1 MYLGIDVGGTHT
13 DAVALNEAG
22 VAAQVKVKTDQGDL
36 LASVNQALRGILE
49 TVKPEGVRQLN
60 LSTTLSTNAIVQGSI
75 EDVGMLV
82 LPGPGISAHEFM
94 LCRDFHVLPGAI
106 DHRGSETD
114 RLDEAQAQTAI
125 EACRAAGVRVFGCV
139 GKFSTRNP
147 LHENTLRQLLGP
159 SGGAGTGPDYVT
171 LGHELGGRLNFPR
184 RIATAYFNCAVW
196 RVFNAF
202 ADAVEKSLAELGL
215 GHVRVNTLK
224 ADGGTFPLAQARRMP
239 VQSIFSGPA
248 ASVMGIIALCDI
260 TRDSVILDIGG
271 TTTDIAVFVDG
282 QPLVE
287 NDGIHIGS
295 HPTLVRALKVRSI
308 GIGGDSAISVL
319 GEAVRVGPSRLGPSL
334 ADSIPAG
341 AGLPVGARPTLI
353 DALNVT
359 GACAHGNADAS
370 RRGVGEFAAQHSIAP
385 EVLARQAVAA
395 AAEAIH
401 AATRELLAEI
411 NDKPVY
417 TIHEL
422 LEGRRVAPGR
432 VYLMGGPA
440 KAMQEAV
447 RQRFELFTV
456 VPEHFG
462 VANAIGAALTRN
474 TASLELFADTEKG
487 VMFIPAL
494 RHRENVPRGYSLQD
508 AERDAMNHML
518 AHLSEMGVFAD
529 RDNAQ
534 ITHASSFNMVDEGR
548 TTGRNIRVKCQ
559 IKPGVAF
566 TLNGQPAVQPASR
579 TTGQALRRAIGQPAG
594 PPTGKTGGKG

>member
-13 DAVALNEAG
+13 DAVALSEQG
-22 VAAQVKVKTDQGDL
+22 IAAQVKVKTDHNDL
-36 LASVNQALRGILE
+36 LASVNQALTEILAF
-49 TVKPEGVRQLN
+49 VKPEGVRQLN
-60 LSTTLSTNAIVQGSI
+60 LSTTLSTNAIVQGTT

-82 LPGPGISAHEFM
+82 IPGPGIGAHEFM
-94 LCRDFHVLPGAI
+94 LCRDYHVLAGAI

-114 RLDEAQAQTAI
+114 RLDEAQAKNAI
-125 EACRAAGVRVFGCV
+125 AACRAAGVRVFGCV

-147 LHENTLRQLLGP
+147 LHENTLGQMLGP
-159 SGGAGTGPDYVT
+159 ADGQTGGQGADYVT

-184 RIATAYFNCAVW
+184 RLATAYFNCAVW

-202 ADAVEKSLAELGL
+202 ADAVEQSLGRLGL
-215 GHVRVNTLK
+215 SHVRVNTLK

-308 GIGGDSAISVL
+308 GIGGDSTLSVL
-319 GEAVRVGPSRLGPSL
+319 ADAVRVGPNRLGPSL

-341 AGLPVGARPTLI
+341 AALPVGARPTLI

-359 GACAHGNADAS
+359 GACSHGNVDAS
-370 RRGVGEFAAQHSIAP
+370 RRGLAEFAALHSIRP
-385 EVLARQAVAA
+385 EVLAESAVAA

-401 AATRELLAEI
+401 KATQELLAEI

-432 VYLMGGPA
+432 VYIMGGPA
-440 KAMQEAV
+440 RAMQSAV

-494 RHRENVPRGYSLQD
+494 RHRENVPRTYTLKD

-534 ITHASSFNMVDEGR
+534 VTHASSFNMVDEGR

-566 TLNGQPAVQPASR
+566 ALKGGVQ
-579 TTGQALRRAIGQPAG
+579 LAG
-594 PPTGKTGGKG
+594 RG

>member
-13 DAVALNEAG
+13 DAVALDEAG
-22 VAAQVKVKTDQGDL
+22 IKAQVKVKTDHQDL
-36 LASVNQALRGILE
+36 LASVNQALAGILAD
-49 TVKPEGVRQLN
+49 VRPQDVTQLN
-60 LSTTLSTNAIVQGSI
+60 LSTTLSTNAIVQGTT

-82 LPGPGISAHEFM
+82 VSGPGLAAHDFM
-94 LCRDFHVLPGAI
+94 LCRDYHPLKGSI
-106 DHRGSETD
+106 DHRGSEIE
-114 RLDEAQAQTAI
+114 RLDETEAKAAI
-125 EACRAAGVRVFGCV
+125 ASCRAAGVRVFGCV

-147 LHENTLRQLLGP
+147 LHENSLRQMIGP
-159 SGGAGTGPDYVT
+159 GNEHGADYVT

-184 RIATAYFNCAVW
+184 RLATAYFNCAVW
-196 RVFNAF
+196 RVFNTF
-202 ADAVEKSLAELGL
+202 ADAVEQSLARLGL

-224 ADGGTFPLAQARRMP
+224 ADGGTFPLAQARKMP

-260 TRDSVILDIGG
+260 THDSVILDIGG

-287 NDGIHIGS
+287 HDGIHIGS

-308 GIGGDSAISVL
+308 GIGGDSALSVL
-319 GEAVRVGPSRLGPSL
+319 GEAVRVGPNRLGPSL
-334 ADSIPAG
+334 ADGVAPGESCPED
-341 AGLPVGARPTLI
+341 ARPTLI
-353 DALNVT
+353 DALNCV
-359 GACAHGNADAS
+359 GACAHGNVAAS
-370 RRGVGEFAAQHSIAP
+370 RLGLAAFAARHSISA
-385 EVLARQAVAA
+385 ELLARQAVEA

-401 AATRELLAEI
+401 KATRELLDEI
-411 NDKPVY
+411 NNQPVY

-422 LEGRRVAPGR
+422 LEGRRVAPRR

-440 KAMQEAV
+440 AAMKEPV

-494 RHRENVPRGYSLQD
+494 RHRENVPRTYTLQD
-508 AERDAMNHML
+508 ASRDALNHLL

-534 ITHASSFNMVDEGR
+534 VNHATSFNMVNDGV

-566 TLNGQPAVQPASR
+566 TFARQAENR
-579 TTGQALRRAIGQPAG
+579 TGR
-594 PPTGKTGGKG
+594 

>member
-13 DAVALNEAG
+13 DAVALDESG
-22 VAAQVKVKTDQGDL
+22 IAAQVKVRTDHKDL
-36 LASVNQALRGILE
+36 LSSVNQALEGILR
-49 TVKPEGVRQLN
+49 TVAAKDVRQLN
-60 LSTTLSTNAIVQGSI
+60 LSTTLSTNAIVQGTT

-82 LPGPGISAHEFM
+82 ISGPGISAHDFM
-94 LCRDFHVLPGAI
+94 LCRDYHALKGSI
-106 DHRGSETD
+106 DHRGSENE
-114 RLDEAQAQTAI
+114 RLDMAQAKSAI
-125 EACRAAGVRVFGCV
+125 DSCRASGVRVFGCV

-147 LHENTLRQLLGP
+147 LHENTLRQMLGP
-159 SGGAGTGPDYVT
+159 DGGDTADAVT

-184 RIATAYFNCAVW
+184 RLATAYFNCAVW
-196 RVFNAF
+196 RVFGAF
-202 ADAVEKSLAELGL
+202 ADAVEQSLERLGL

-224 ADGGTFPLAQARRMP
+224 ADGGTFPLAQARKMP

-260 TRDSVILDIGG
+260 THDSIILDIGG

-287 NDGIHIGS
+287 HDGIHIGS
-295 HPTLVRALKVRSI
+295 HPTLVRALKVHSI

-319 GEAVRVGPSRLGPSL
+319 GEVVRVGPNRLGPSL
-334 ADSIPAG
+334 ADSVPQG
-341 AGLPVGARPTLI
+341 QSCPQDARPTLI
-353 DALNVT
+353 DALN
-359 GACAHGNADAS
+359 CAGYCQHGNVEAS
-370 RRGVGEFAAQHSIAP
+370 RLGLARFAGRHSISA
-385 EVLARQAVAA
+385 EMLAKSAVEAA
-395 AAEAIH
+395 TEAIH
-401 AATRELLAEI
+401 KAARELLAEV

-422 LEGRRVAPGR
+422 LEGRRVVPKR

-440 KAMQEAV
+440 SAMKEPV

-487 VMFIPAL
+487 MMFIPAL
-494 RHRENVPRGYSLQD
+494 RHRENVPRRYSLQE
-508 AERDAMNHML
+508 AERDALNHLL

-534 ITHASSFNMVDEGR
+534 VNHASSFNMVIDGT

-566 TLNGQPAVQPASR
+566 TLSG
-579 TTGQALRRAIGQPAG
+579 AG
-594 PPTGKTGGKG
+594 GR

>member
-1 MYLGIDVGGTHT
+1 MLYLGIDVGGTHT
-13 DAVALNEAG
+13 DAVALSEAG
-22 VAAQVKVKTDQGDL
+22 IAARTKVKTNHKDL
-36 LASVNQALRGILE
+36 LASVNQALTGILAMVDPAE
-49 TVKPEGVRQLN
+49 VFQLN
-60 LSTTLSTNAIVQGSI
+60 LSTTLSTNAIVEGTT

-82 LPGPGISAHEFM
+82 VPGPGISLDDAV
-94 LCRDFHVLPGAI
+94 LCRDFHILDGSI
-106 DHRGSETD
+106 DHRGSEV
-114 RLDEAQAQTAI
+114 RRMENAQAEGAI
-125 EACRAAGVRVFGCV
+125 AACRKNGVRVFGVV

-147 LHENTLRQLLGP
+147 VHENTLRQMI
-159 SGGAGTGPDYVT
+159 GAPGNTPGNAAENTGADYVT
-171 LGHELGGRLNFPR
+171 MGHELGGRLNFPR
-184 RIATAYFNCAVW
+184 RMATAYFNCAVW

-260 TRDSVILDIGG
+260 THDSIILDIGG
-271 TTTDIAVFVDG
+271 TTTDIAVFVEG

-287 NDGIHIGS
+287 NDGIEIGS

-308 GIGGDSAISVL
+308 GMGGDSAISVL
-319 GEAVRVGPSRLGPSL
+319 GEVVRVGPNRLGPSV
-334 ADSIPAG
+334 ADSVACG
-341 AGLPVGARPTLI
+341 CDCDENARPTLI
-353 DALNVT
+353 DALNAT
-359 GACAHGNADAS
+359 GACAHGNVEAS
-370 RRGVGEFAAQHSIAP
+370 RQAIARFAACHSISP
-385 EVLARQAVAA
+385 EVLAKNAVEA

-401 AATRELLAEI
+401 RATRELLDEI

-422 LEGRRVAPGR
+422 LEGRRVVPKR
-432 VYLMGGPA
+432 IYLMGGPA
-440 KAMQEAV
+440 QAMSMAI

-456 VPEHFG
+456 VPEHFE

-474 TASLELFADTEKG
+474 TASLELFADTERG
-487 VMFIPAL
+487 MMFIPAL
-494 RHRENVPRGYSLQD
+494 RHKENVPRTYALDD
-508 AERDAMNHML
+508 AKRDALNHLL
-518 AHLSEMGVFAD
+518 AHLSQMGVFAD

-534 ITHASSFNMVDEGR
+534 VTHASSFNMVAEGR

-566 TLNGQPAVQPASR
+566 
-579 TTGQALRRAIGQPAG
+579 ALAG
-594 PPTGKTGGKG
+594 A

>member
-13 DAVALNEAG
+13 DAVALDESG
-22 VAAQVKVKTDQGDL
+22 VAAQAKVKTDHADL
-36 LASVNQALRGILE
+36 LASINAALRQILE
-49 TVKPEGVRQLN
+49 TVPAAEVSQLN
-60 LSTTLSTNAIVQGSI
+60 LSTTLSTNAIVQGTT

-82 LPGPGISAHEFM
+82 VPGPGIAADEFM
-94 LCRDFHVLPGAI
+94 LCRDYHVLPGSI
-106 DHRGSETD
+106 DHRGSEIE
-114 RLDEAQAQTAI
+114 RLDEDAVRRALG
-125 EACRAAGVRVFGCV
+125 ACREKGVRVFGCV

-147 LHENTLRQLLGP
+147 LHENAIRRLAAP
-159 SGGAGTGPDYVT
+159 EADAVT

-184 RIATAYFNCAVW
+184 RLATAYFNCAVW
-196 RVFNAF
+196 RVFNKF
-202 ADAVEKSLAELGL
+202 ADAVEQSLKELGL

-224 ADGGTFPLAQARRMP
+224 ADGGTFPLSQARKMP

-260 TRDSVILDIGG
+260 THDSIILDIGG

-287 NDGIHIGS
+287 HDGIHIGS
-295 HPTLVRALKVRSI
+295 HPTLVRALKVHSI
-308 GIGGDSAISVL
+308 GIGGDSALSVL
-319 GEAVRVGPSRLGPSL
+319 GEAVRVGPNRLGPSQ
-334 ADSIPAG
+334 ADCVAPGCAC
-341 AGLPVGARPTLI
+341 AENARPTLL
-353 DALNVT
+353 DALNVA
-359 GACAHGNADAS
+359 GYAAHGNVDAS
-370 RRGVGEFAAQHSIAP
+370 RQAIEAFARCHSIST
-385 EVLARQAVAA
+385 EVLAKSAVEA
-395 AAEAIH
+395 AAEAIFK
-401 AATRELLAEI
+401 ATRELLDEI

-422 LEGRRVAPGR
+422 LEGRRVVPKR

-440 KAMQEAV
+440 GAMKEPV

-456 VPEHFG
+456 VPEHAG
-462 VANAIGAALTRN
+462 VCNAIGAALTRN

-494 RHRENVPRGYSLQD
+494 GHRENVPRRYSLKE
-508 AERDAMNHML
+508 AERDALNHLL

-534 ITHASSFNMVDEGR
+534 VNHASSFNMVSDGT

-566 TLNGQPAVQPASR
+566 
-579 TTGQALRRAIGQPAG
+579 AL
-594 PPTGKTGGKG
+594 TGKRAGR

>member
-13 DAVALNEAG
+13 DAVALDESG
-22 VAAQVKVKTDQGDL
+22 IAAQVKVKTNHKDL
-36 LASVNQALRGILE
+36 LASVNQALEGILA
-49 TVKPEGVRQLN
+49 TIPAGDVSQLN
-60 LSTTLSTNAIVQGSI
+60 LSTTLSTNAIVQGTL

-82 LPGPGISAHEFM
+82 VPGPGISADDFM
-94 LCRDFHVLPGAI
+94 LCRDYHVLKGSI
-106 DHRGSETD
+106 DHRGSEIE
-114 RLDEAQAQTAI
+114 RLDPTEAQRAI
-125 EACRAAGVRVFGCV
+125 DSCRERGVRVFGCV

-147 LHENTLRQLLGP
+147 LHENTLRQMLGP
-159 SGGAGTGPDYVT
+159 AEEEGAAAVT

-184 RIATAYFNCAVW
+184 RLATAYFNCAVW
-196 RVFNAF
+196 RVFGTF
-202 ADAVEKSLAELGL
+202 ADAVEKSLERLGL

-224 ADGGTFPLAQARRMP
+224 ADGGTFPLNQARKMP

-260 TRDSVILDIGG
+260 NHDSIILDIGG

-287 NDGIHIGS
+287 HDGIHIGS
-295 HPTLVRALKVRSI
+295 HPTLVRALKVHSI

-319 GEAVRVGPSRLGPSL
+319 GEAVRVGPNRLGPSQ
-334 ADSIPAG
+334 ADCVEPGCAC
-341 AGLPVGARPTLI
+341 AEGARPTLI
-353 DALNVT
+353 DALNCT
-359 GACAHGNADAS
+359 GAASHGNVEAS
-370 RRGVGEFAAQHSIAP
+370 
-385 EVLARQAVAA
+385 RQAVAA
-395 AAEAIH
+395 FARCHAISPEVLAQRAAEAAAEAIFK
-401 AATRELLAEI
+401 ATRELLDEI

-422 LEGRRVAPGR
+422 LEGRRVVPKR

-440 KAMQEAV
+440 QAMREAV
-447 RQRFELFTV
+447 HQRFELFTV
-456 VPEHFG
+456 VPEHYG

-487 VMFIPAL
+487 MMFIPAL
-494 RHRENVPRGYSLQD
+494 RHRENVPRNYSLKD
-508 AERDAMNHML
+508 AERDALNHLL

-534 ITHASSFNMVDEGR
+534 VNDASSFNMVSDGV

-566 TLNGQPAVQPASR
+566 
-579 TTGQALRRAIGQPAG
+579 ALAG
-594 PPTGKTGGKG
+594 SGR

>member
-13 DAVALNEAG
+13 DAVALDESG
-22 VAAQVKVKTDQGDL
+22 IAAQAKVKTNHQDL
-36 LASVNQALRGILE
+36 LASVNQALEGILAA
-49 TVKPEGVRQLN
+49 VPAQSISQLN
-60 LSTTLSTNAIVQGSI
+60 LSTTLSTNAIVQGTL

-82 LPGPGISAHEFM
+82 VPGPGISADDFM
-94 LCRDFHVLPGAI
+94 LCRDYHVLTGSI
-106 DHRGSETD
+106 DHRGSEIE
-114 RLDEAQAQTAI
+114 RLDAAQAQSAI
-125 EACRAAGVRVFGCV
+125 DACRKKGVRVFGCV

-147 LHENTLRQLLGP
+147 LHENTLRQMLGP
-159 SGGAGTGPDYVT
+159 DGAGADAVT

-184 RIATAYFNCAVW
+184 RLATAYFNCAVW
-196 RVFNAF
+196 RVFGAF
-202 ADAVEKSLAELGL
+202 ADAVEKSLARLGL

-224 ADGGTFPLAQARRMP
+224 ADGGTFPLAQARKMP

-260 TRDSVILDIGG
+260 NHDSIILDIGG

-287 NDGIHIGS
+287 HDGIDIGS
-295 HPTLVRALKVRSI
+295 HPTLVRALKVHSI

-319 GEAVRVGPSRLGPSL
+319 GEAVRVGPNRLGPSQ
-334 ADSIPAG
+334 ADCVELGCAC
-341 AGLPVGARPTLI
+341 AADARPTLI
-353 DALNVT
+353 DALNCV
-359 GACAHGNADAS
+359 GAASHGNVEAS
-370 RRGVGEFAAQHSIAP
+370 RQAIGQFARCHSISP
-385 EVLARQAVAA
+385 EVLAQSAVEAA
-395 AAEAIH
+395 SEAIFK
-401 AATRELLAEI
+401 ATRELLDEI

-422 LEGRRVAPGR
+422 LEGRRVVPKR

-440 KAMQEAV
+440 QAMREAV

-456 VPEHFG
+456 VPEHFD

-494 RHRENVPRGYSLQD
+494 RHRENVPRNYSLKE
-508 AERDAMNHML
+508 AERDALNHLL

-534 ITHASSFNMVDEGR
+534 VNHASSFNMVSDGV

-566 TLNGQPAVQPASR
+566 AL
-579 TTGQALRRAIGQPAG
+579 TGQSQTTAG
-594 PPTGKTGGKG
+594 R

>member
-13 DAVALNEAG
+13 DAVALDETG
-22 VAAQVKVKTDQGDL
+22 IKAQVKVKTDQTDL
-36 LASVNQALRGILE
+36 LASVNQALVSILE
-49 TVKPEGVRQLN
+49 TVKPEVVRQLN
-60 LSTTLSTNAIVQGSI
+60 LSTTLSTNAIVQGTT

-82 LPGPGISAHEFM
+82 IPGPGISADEYM
-94 LCRDFHVLPGAI
+94 LCRDYHVLSGAT
-106 DHRGSETD
+106 DHRGTETD
-114 RLDEAQAQTAI
+114 RLDEDQAKAAI
-125 EACRAAGVRVFGCV
+125 ASCRASGVRVFGCV

-147 LHENTLRQLLGP
+147 LHENTLRQLLGVD
-159 SGGAGTGPDYVT
+159 SDYVT

-184 RIATAYFNCAVW
+184 RLATAYFNCAVW

-287 NDGIHIGS
+287 NDGINIGS

-308 GIGGDSAISVL
+308 GIGGDSAINVL
-319 GEAVRVGPSRLGPSL
+319 GEAVRVGPNRLGPSL

-341 AGLPVGARPTLI
+341 AGLPVNSRPTLI

-359 GACAHGNADAS
+359 GACAHGNVEAS
-370 RRGVGEFAAQHSIAP
+370 RLGMAEFAARHSIQP
-385 EVLARQAVAA
+385 DMLAGQAVAA
-395 AAEAIH
+395 AAEAIY
-401 AATRELLAEI
+401 ASTQELLAEI

-440 KAMQEAV
+440 AAMKEAV

-494 RHRENVPRGYSLQD
+494 RHRENVPRTYSLAD

-534 ITHASSFNMVDEGR
+534 VTHASSFNMVNEGR

-566 TLNGQPAVQPASR
+566 TLNGQPLGQAARR
-579 TTGQALRRAIGQPAG
+579 TPGESLEKATGQA
-594 PPTGKTGGKG
+594 TGKTGGRG

>member
-13 DAVALNEAG
+13 DAVALDESG
-22 VAAQVKVKTDQGDL
+22 IAAQVKVKTDHKDL
-36 LASVNQALRGILE
+36 LASVNAALAGILA
-49 TVKPEGVRQLN
+49 TVKPEDIRQLN
-60 LSTTLSTNAIVQGSI
+60 LSTTLSTNAIVQGTT

-82 LPGPGISAHEFM
+82 VAGTGIHAGDFM
-94 LCRDFHVLPGAI
+94 LCKDYHALQGSI
-106 DHRGSETD
+106 DHRGSEIE
-114 RLDEAQAQTAI
+114 RLDAAEVKAAI
-125 EACRAAGVRVFGCV
+125 ASCRKAGVRVFGCV

-147 LHENTLRQLLGP
+147 LHENTIRQMIGPLGE
-159 SGGAGTGPDYVT
+159 GVADAVT

-184 RIATAYFNCAVW
+184 RMATAYFNCAVW
-196 RVFNAF
+196 RVFNQF
-202 ADAVEKSLAELGL
+202 ADAVEKSLGKLGL

-224 ADGGTFPLAQARRMP
+224 ADGGTFPLAQARKMP

-260 TRDSVILDIGG
+260 THDSIILDIGG

-287 NDGIHIGS
+287 HDGIHIGS
-295 HPTLVRALKVRSI
+295 HPTLVRALKVHSI

-319 GEAVRVGPSRLGPSL
+319 GEAVRVGPNRLGPSQ
-334 ADSIPAG
+334 ADCVELGCAC
-341 AGLPVGARPTLI
+341 ADNARPTLI
-353 DALNVT
+353 DALNCI
-359 GACAHGNADAS
+359 GACAHGNVEAS
-370 RRGVGEFAAQHSIAP
+370 RQAIAQFASCHSISP
-385 EVLARQAVAA
+385 EVLAQSAVDA

-401 AATRELLAEI
+401 KATRELIDEV

-422 LEGRRVAPGR
+422 LEGRRVAPRR
-432 VYLMGGPA
+432 VYVMGGPA
-440 KAMQEAV
+440 GAMKEAL

-456 VPEHFG
+456 VPEHAG

-474 TASLELFADTEKG
+474 TASLELFADTERG

-494 RHRENVPRGYSLQD
+494 GHRENVPRSYNLKD
-508 AERDAMNHML
+508 AERDALNHLL

-534 ITHASSFNMVDEGR
+534 VNHASSFNMVNDGT

-566 TLNGQPAVQPASR
+566 TLNGRENGQ
-579 TTGQALRRAIGQPAG
+579 TG
-594 PPTGKTGGKG
+594 TGR

>member
-13 DAVALNEAG
+13 DAVALSEAG
-22 VAAQVKVKTDQGDL
+22 IAAQVKVRTDHSDL
-36 LASVNQALRGILE
+36 LASVNQALVSILK
-49 TVKPEGVRQLN
+49 TVKPDGVRQLN
-60 LSTTLSTNAIVQGSI
+60 LSTTLSTNAIVQGTT

-82 LPGPGISAHEFM
+82 IPGPGISADEFM
-94 LCRDFHVLPGAI
+94 LCRDYHVLAGAT

-114 RLDEAQAQTAI
+114 RLDEGQARAAI
-125 EACRAAGVRVFGCV
+125 EACRASGVRVFGCV

-147 LHENTLRQLLGP
+147 LHENTLRQMI
-159 SGGAGTGPDYVT
+159 APDTADFVT

-184 RIATAYFNCAVW
+184 RLATAYFNCAVW
-196 RVFNAF
+196 RVFGAF
-202 ADAVEKSLAELGL
+202 ADAVEKSLNELGL

-308 GIGGDSAISVL
+308 GVGGDSAISVL
-319 GEAVRVGPSRLGPSL
+319 GESVRVGPNRLGPSL
-334 ADSIPAG
+334 ADGTPAG
-341 AGLPVGARPTLI
+341 AALAPNARPTLI
-353 DALNVT
+353 DALNVS
-359 GACAHGNADAS
+359 GACAHGNVDAS
-370 RRGVGEFAAQHSIAP
+370 RRGMAEFAREHSIRS
-385 EVLARQAVAA
+385 EVLAGQAVAA
-395 AAEAIH
+395 AAEAIFS
-401 AATRELLAEI
+401 ATQELLAEI

-432 VYLMGGPA
+432 VYIMGGPA
-440 KAMQEAV
+440 GAMQSAV

-456 VPEHFG
+456 VPEHSG

-494 RHRENVPRGYSLQD
+494 RHRENVPRSYNLAD

-534 ITHASSFNMVDEGR
+534 VTHASSFNMVDEGR
-548 TTGRNIRVKCQ
+548 TTGKNIRVKCQ

-566 TLNGQPAVQPASR
+566 TL
-579 TTGQALRRAIGQPAG
+579 TGLGRA
-594 PPTGKTGGKG
+594 

>member
-22 VAAQVKVKTDQGDL
+22 IAATCKVKTDHADL
-36 LASVNQALRGILE
+36 LASVNQALEGILKSVPARE
-49 TVKPEGVRQLN
+49 IAQLN
-60 LSTTLSTNAIVQGSI
+60 LSTTLSTNAIVQGQT
-75 EDVGMLV
+75 EDVGLLV
-82 LPGPGISAHEFM
+82 IPGPGISADAFM
-94 LCRDFHVLPGAI
+94 LCRAYHVLRGAI
-106 DHRGSETD
+106 DHRGSESD
-114 RLDEAQAQTAI
+114 QLDLGEARAAI
-125 EACRAAGVRVFGCV
+125 AACRKSGVRVFGCV

-159 SGGAGTGPDYVT
+159 AGAPGEGGADFVT
-171 LGHELGGRLNFPR
+171 LGHELAGRLNFPR
-184 RIATAYFNCAVW
+184 RLATAYFNCAVW

-202 ADAVEKSLAELGL
+202 ADAVEKSLGRLGL
-215 GHVRVNTLK
+215 SHVRVNTLK
-224 ADGGTFPLAQARRMP
+224 ADGGTFPRAQARRMP
-239 VQSIFSGPA
+239 VQSIFSAPA

-260 TRDSVILDIGG
+260 THDSVILDIGG
-271 TTTDIAVFVDG
+271 TTTDIAVFVEG

-308 GIGGDSAISVL
+308 GIGGDSALSVL
-319 GEAVRVGPSRLGPSL
+319 GETVRVGPNRLGPSQ
-334 ADSIPAG
+334 ADCVEAG
-341 AGLPVGARPTLI
+341 CACAENARPTLL
-353 DALNVT
+353 DALNVA
-359 GACAHGNADAS
+359 GFCAHGNADAS
-370 RRGVGEFAAQHSIAP
+370 R
-385 EVLARQAVAA
+385 QAVAAFAACHSMSAESLARLAVEA

-401 AATRELLAEI
+401 KATRELLDEI

-422 LEGRRVAPGR
+422 LEGRRVAPRR
-432 VYLMGGPA
+432 VYIMGGPA
-440 KAMQEAV
+440 KAMQEPV

-456 VPEHFG
+456 VPEHSA

-474 TASLELFADTEKG
+474 TDSLELFADTEKG
-487 VMFIPAL
+487 VMFIPSL
-494 RHRENVPRGYSLQD
+494 RHRENVPRTYRLPEAQ
-508 AERDAMNHML
+508 RDALNHLL

-534 ITHASSFNMVDEGR
+534 VTHATSFNMVSDGV

-566 TLNGQPAVQPASR
+566 AF
-579 TTGQALRRAIGQPAG
+579 AG
-594 PPTGKTGGKG
+594 PAAQKAGR

>member
-13 DAVALNEAG
+13 DAVALDESG
-22 VAAQVKVKTDQGDL
+22 IAAQAKVRTNHQDL
-36 LASVNQALRGILE
+36 LASVNQALEGILAA
-49 TVKPEGVRQLN
+49 VPAQSISQLN
-60 LSTTLSTNAIVQGSI
+60 LSTTLSTNAIVQGTL

-82 LPGPGISAHEFM
+82 VPGPGISADDFM
-94 LCRDFHVLPGAI
+94 LCRDYHVLKGSI
-106 DHRGSETD
+106 DHRGSEIE
-114 RLDEAQAQTAI
+114 RLDTAQAQGAI
-125 EACRAAGVRVFGCV
+125 DACRKKGVRVFGCV

-147 LHENTLRQLLGP
+147 LHENTLRQMLGP
-159 SGGAGTGPDYVT
+159 DGAGADSVT

-184 RIATAYFNCAVW
+184 RLATAYFNCAVW
-196 RVFNAF
+196 RVFGAF
-202 ADAVEKSLAELGL
+202 ADAVEKSLERLGL

-224 ADGGTFPLAQARRMP
+224 ADGGTFPLAQARKMP

-260 TRDSVILDIGG
+260 NHDSIILDIGG

-287 NDGIHIGS
+287 HDGIDIGS
-295 HPTLVRALKVRSI
+295 HPTLVRALKVHSI

-319 GEAVRVGPSRLGPSL
+319 GEAVRVGPNRLGPSQ
-334 ADSIPAG
+334 ADCVELGCAC
-341 AGLPVGARPTLI
+341 AADARPTLI
-353 DALNVT
+353 DALNCV
-359 GACAHGNADAS
+359 GAASHGNVEAS
-370 RRGVGEFAAQHSIAP
+370 RQAIGQFARCHSISP
-385 EVLARQAVAA
+385 EVLAASAVEAA
-395 AAEAIH
+395 SEAIFK
-401 AATRELLAEI
+401 ATRELLDEI

-422 LEGRRVAPGR
+422 LEGRRVVPKR

-440 KAMQEAV
+440 QAMREAV

-456 VPEHFG
+456 VPEHFD

-494 RHRENVPRGYSLQD
+494 RHRENVPRNYSLKE
-508 AERDAMNHML
+508 AERDALNHLL

-534 ITHASSFNMVDEGR
+534 VNNASSFNMVSDGV

-566 TLNGQPAVQPASR
+566 ALTGPSQ
-579 TTGQALRRAIGQPAG
+579 TTAG
-594 PPTGKTGGKG
+594 R

>member
-13 DAVALNEAG
+13 DAVALDETG
-22 VAAQVKVKTDQGDL
+22 IAAQVKVKTDQADL
-36 LASVNQALRGILE
+36 LASVNQALVSILK
-49 TVKPEGVRQLN
+49 TVKPERVRQLN
-60 LSTTLSTNAIVQGSI
+60 LSTTLSTNAIVQGST

-82 LPGPGISAHEFM
+82 IPGPGISAHEFM
-94 LCRDFHVLPGAI
+94 LCRDYHVLDGAI

-114 RLDEAQAQTAI
+114 RLDERQIKAAI
-125 EACRAAGVRVFGCV
+125 DSCRAGGVRVFGCV

-147 LHENTLRQLLGP
+147 LHENTMRQLLGP
-159 SGGAGTGPDYVT
+159 DSDYVT

-184 RIATAYFNCAVW
+184 RLATAYFNCAVW
-196 RVFNAF
+196 RVFGAF
-202 ADAVEKSLAELGL
+202 ADAVEKSLERLGL

-308 GIGGDSAISVL
+308 GIGGDSAINVL
-319 GEAVRVGPSRLGPSL
+319 GEVVRVGPNRLGPSL

-353 DALNVT
+353 DALNST
-359 GACAHGNADAS
+359 NACAHGNVDAS
-370 RRGVGEFAAQHSIAP
+370 RRGLAEFAAQHSIQP
-385 EVLARQAVAA
+385 EMLAQQAVASA
-395 AAEAIH
+395 TEAIYK
-401 AATRELLAEI
+401 ATQELLSEI
-411 NDKPVY
+411 NNKPVY

-440 KAMQEAV
+440 AAMQSAV

-494 RHRENVPRGYSLQD
+494 RHRENVPRTYGLKD

-534 ITHASSFNMVDEGR
+534 ITHSSSFNMVSEGR
-548 TTGRNIRVKCQ
+548 TTGKNIRVKCQ

-566 TLNGQPAVQPASR
+566 TL
-579 TTGQALRRAIGQPAG
+579 TGQPAG
-594 PPTGKTGGKG
+594 PPAARTVGQLIGQSAGRA